1 MMELRA
7 MTLGKIARS
16 MTVGLLLAVF
26 VIGLL
31 PFMLV
36 FLVTDVSGLQE
47 TDTTP
52 IVTFINK
59 FIQLHNSK

>member
-1 MMELRA
+1 MNVR
-7 MTLGKIARS
+7 KYARS
-16 MTVGLLLAVF
+16 LTVGLLLAIF

-36 FLVTDVSGLQE
+36 FLVSDVSGLQDM
-47 TDTTP
+47 DTTP

-59 FIQLHNSK
+59 FIHYQNSK

>member
-1 MMELRA
+1 

-16 MTVGLLLAVF
+16 MTIGLLMAVF

-36 FLVTDVSGLQE
+36 FLVTDVSGLQDV
-47 TDTTP
+47 DTTP

>member
-1 MMELRA
+1 
-7 MTLGKIARS
+7 MTLGKLARG

-36 FLVTDVSGLQE
+36 FLVSDVSGLQDM
-47 TDTTP
+47 DTTP
-52 IVTFINK
+52 IVTFVNK
-59 FIQLHNSK
+59 FMQFHQSK